1 MIARIFSAACVGVDG
16 SIIDCECDLSGGL
29 PAFDIVGLPD
39 TSVREARDRV
49 RAAIKNCGYD
59 FPLRR
64 ITVNLAPAQVKKS
77 GTLYDL
83 PILLGILVSS
93 GQLSVIPND
102 CLFMG
107 EVALDGGL
115 RPIQGTLPMV
125 IAAKEAGYKQVYLP
139 ADNCNEAAVVE
150 GIAIY
155 PARHMK
161 EIIAHLRGERPL
173 VQAEPAQFIPFTD
186 ESLDYS
192 AVVGQSRVLRA
203 MVVSA
208 SGGHNLLMIG
218 PPGSGKS
225 MLAKRLPGIL
235 PQMTYDEALETTKI
249 YSVLGKLESGQ
260 PLYAMRPFRSP
271 HHTLSASAMV
281 GGSSAPKPGE
291 ISMAHNGVLFM
302 DELPEFHADVLEV
315 LRQPMEDGVVT
326 VSRASG
332 TASYPCRFM
341 LVAAMN
347 PCKCG
352 YYGFDDVRC
361 KCTDT
366 AVKKYWKKLSGPLL
380 DRIDLHI
387 SVEPVAY
394 DELAARKGTMTTAEM
409 KAQVCAAR
417 ALQQQRYADL
427 GFYCNAQLPPDYMTR
442 FCTPDEG
449 GKELLEL
456 AFSRLGLSARGHD
469 KILKVARTIADLA
482 GSQQITADH
491 IAEAIDYR
499 SLDRQNF
506 GE

>member
-1 MIARIFSAACVGVDG
+1 MISRIYSAACVGVEG
-16 SIIDCECDLSGGL
+16 SIITCECDISGGL

-64 ITVNLAPAQVKKS
+64 ITVNLAPAQVKKM

-93 GQLSVIPND
+93 SQLTPLPDD

-107 EVALDGGL
+107 EMALDGAL

-125 IAAKEAGYKQVYLP
+125 IAAKAAGFRHIFLP
-139 ADNCNEAAVVE
+139 ADNCHEAAVVDD
-150 GIAIY
+150 IALY
-155 PARHMK
+155 PARHLK
-161 EIIAHLRGERPL
+161 EIIAHLKQERPIA
-173 VQAEPAQFIPFTD
+173 QAPLAHFVPFID
-186 ESLDYS
+186 DSLDYA
-192 AVVGQSRVLRA
+192 AVVGQTKALRS
-203 MVVSA
+203 MIICA

-225 MLAKRLPGIL
+225 MLARRLPGIL

-249 YSVLGKLESGQ
+249 YSVLGKLETGE
-260 PLYAMRPFRSP
+260 PLYALRPFRSP
-271 HHTLSASAMV
+271 HHTLSSSAMV
-281 GGSSAPKPGE
+281 GGSSSPKPGE

-315 LRQPMEDGVVT
+315 LRQPMEDGTVT

-332 TASYPCRFM
+332 SATYPCRFM

-352 YYGFDDVRC
+352 YYGFDDIKC
-361 KCTDT
+361 KCTDQ

-387 SVEPVAY
+387 TVEPVAY
-394 DELAARKGTMTTAEM
+394 EDLSQRKGSMTSAEM
-409 KAQVCAAR
+409 RQQVCAAR
-417 ALQQQRYADL
+417 CLQQTRYEGL
-427 GFYCNAQLPPDYMTR
+427 SFHCNAQLPPDCISR
-442 FCTPDEG
+442 FCTPDEEG
-449 GKELLEL
+449 QALLEM
-456 AFSRLGLSARGHD
+456 AFHRLGLSARGHD
-469 KILKVARTIADLA
+469 KILKIARTIADLD
-482 GSQQITADH
+482 GSDTIHADH

-499 SLDRQNF
+499 SLDRENL
-506 GE
+506 

>member
-16 SIIDCECDLSGGL
+16 SIIVCECDLSGGL

-93 GQLSVIPND
+93 GQLSVVPSD

-125 IAAKEAGYKQVYLP
+125 IAAKEAGYNQVFLP
-139 ADNCNEAAVVE
+139 ADNCNEAAVVA
-150 GIAIY
+150 GISIY

-161 EIIAHLRGERPL
+161 EIIAHLRGERPI
-173 VQAEPAQFIPFTD
+173 VKADTAQFIPFTD

-203 MVVSA
+203 MIVSA

-235 PQMTYDEALETTKI
+235 PQMTYEEALETTKI

-271 HHTLSASAMV
+271 HHTLSSSAMV

-302 DELPEFHADVLEV
+302 DELPEFHSDVLEV

-394 DELAARKGTMTTAEM
+394 EDLSARNGTMSTAEM
-409 KAQVCAAR
+409 KQQVCAAR

-427 GFYCNAQLPPDYMTR
+427 GFYCNAQLPPDCMSR
-442 FCTPDEG
+442 FCTPDAG
-449 GKELLEL
+449 GKDLLEL
-456 AFSRLGLSARGHD
+456 AFHRLGLSARGHD
-469 KILKVARTIADLA
+469 KILKVARTIADLD
-482 GSQQITADH
+482 GSEQITADH

-506 GE
+506 SE